1 MALSLW
7 SFPPVYWDSSRPIE
21 NLLVLVKVFA
31 QKRKNDSN
39 KWKSLQNWF
48 KPSLLLDVSWEM
60 GWSLYL
66 TRDRSLFGLPEPIEW
81 LLRAAGTVRKSDI
94 DISKQVASK
103 LCEKREIQTGLILVL
118 KQKCK

>member
-1 MALSLW
+1 MIQT
-7 SFPPVYWDSSRPIE
+7 YE
-21 NLLVLVKVFA
+21 
-31 QKRKNDSN
+31 
-39 KWKSLQNWF
+39 KSLQNWF
-48 KPSLLLDVSWEM
+48 KPSLPLDVSWEM

-81 LLRAAGTVRKSDI
+81 NPRAAGTVRKSDI

-118 KQKCK
+118 KQKCNRLWQ